1 MQELVIGI
9 EVLIVL
15 LEVLIA
21 FLCVIGVGLIRF
33 SKGVMYKLWSAAWIL
48 FTISSTVVILSTS
61 IEGLSLIDAVSA
73 GGILLSALL
82 LLDGTHERRRYR
94 SREVL
99 LYPIVFTIGFSF
111 VPIGIIVNL
120 TYGVVF
126 TPGACLIAYAC
137 FSSAIQLRKKSLLK
151 DFDYYTLSIGLITW
165 GATMIFFPLNIF
177 VDALA
182 FQLIFTTTGLIM
194 TGAGLLNVFIRETT
208 ENLKVQNSIAQLISS
223 IVNHDIRNY
232 VATLAESIHQMQ
244 TSSDDRQFWLDLSS
258 EAVESMTDFVEEI
271 RNISAGMTRLEAQ
284 RELINIYDLLND
296 VKQRV
301 TREYNLTEDAITIT
315 FSEDMTVLTNSI
327 VRELFWNIIDNA
339 FKHGCQHLLVQA
351 QKGDDFI
358 TLEICDDSG
367 GLQDDVFK
375 FLNDPNS
382 LSSKDAPGKGLGVI
396 LIKGLS
402 FLCGIRFKVSNK
414 YADDEIVGTI
424 FSLQFDK
431 HVSA

>member
-1 MQELVIGI
+1 
-9 EVLIVL
+9 
-15 LEVLIA
+15 
-21 FLCVIGVGLIRF
+21 
-33 SKGVMYKLWSAAWIL
+33 
-48 FTISSTVVILSTS
+48 
-61 IEGLSLIDAVSA
+61 
-73 GGILLSALL
+73 
-82 LLDGTHERRRYR
+82 
-94 SREVL
+94 
-99 LYPIVFTIGFSF
+99 
-111 VPIGIIVNL
+111 
-120 TYGVVF
+120 
-126 TPGACLIAYAC
+126 
-137 FSSAIQLRKKSLLK
+137 
-151 DFDYYTLSIGLITW
+151 
-165 GATMIFFPLNIF
+165 

-375 FLNDPNS
+375 FLNDPDS

-424 FSLQFDK
+424 FSLQFDM
-431 HVSA
+431 HVPA